1 MRHGS
6 LAIQERVDSVLAHYE
21 LMEQQE
27 TLPMREVMSSGHFL
41 DQLLA
46 HDE

>member
-1 MRHGS
+1 LTYS
-6 LAIQERVDSVLAHYE
+6 TE